1 MSLSIVHLLKHGFAV
16 ATSEYAK
23 SLSIYLHS
31 LSGTCI
37 VALVAF
43 SDLDQ
48 LPVATHVGAEE
59 SSQYRFRS
67 PFRFQKRLRVL
78 VCVVALQWR
87 EWFMLK

>member
-1 MSLSIVHLLKHGFAV
+1 MASQWPHLNMPNHKVLS
-16 ATSEYAK
+16 T
-23 SLSIYLHS
+23 LS
-31 LSGTCI
+31 TCI
-37 VALVAF
+37 VELEAF
-43 SDLDQ
+43 SHLDQ

>member
-23 SLSIYLHS
+23 SLSIYL

-37 VALVAF
+37 VAMVAF
-43 SDLDQ
+43 SHLDQ

-59 SSQYRFRS
+59 SSHYRFRS
-67 PFRFQKRLRVL
+67 PFRFQKQLRVL
-78 VCVVALQWR
+78 VCVVAL
-87 EWFMLK
+87 

>member
-1 MSLSIVHLLKHGFAV
+1 MASQWPHLNMPNHKVLSLS
-16 ATSEYAK
+16 
-23 SLSIYLHS
+23 
-31 LSGTCI
+31 TCI
-37 VALVAF
+37 VAMVAF
-43 SDLDQ
+43 SHLDQ
-48 LPVATHVGAEE
+48 FPVATHVGAEE